1 MKIRTAAAAFIIAL
15 LASWGSAFAY
25 EKGTIF
31 YHSSKG
37 DLIYGRTSVLELP
50 CSVIK
55 AVFGELK
62 SGHAGLYI
70 GGGKIIHA
78 VRDGVIETASSNFIT
93 KEDLEGGA
101 KFMGAKVPVDYSD
114 KAKWPDERKDQLV
127 LIAKEQVGKWYDLTF
142 HKQTGAGSGDFTC
155 VGLVEYVYEMA
166 GYDITPLGYYSGG
179 PGGKTYKQI
188 YNCES
193 TAFTDVEGV
202 NTFAETVQFSK
213 FSHPLEMF
221 AGLEHE
227 GSKYMFFPYTQFL
240 QPTTVAVAEDPT
252 VPVSGG
258 EGSSGGSGCFI
269 ATAAYG
275 TPFDSHVEALR
286 HFRET
291 YLRKNLLG
299 RSLIRLYAD
308 WSPSIASLIS
318 EREGLK
324 TGTRIILAPLVGAAY
339 LVNVAGPWQ
348 AALIVMA
355 VLGGL
360 GALWRVKRR
369 KESALQ

>member
-1 MKIRTAAAAFIIAL
+1 MRRQAAVSAVIIVL
-15 LASWGSAFAY
+15 LAVWADAFAY

-37 DLIYGRTSVLELP
+37 DIIYGRTSVLEIP

-62 SGHAGLYI
+62 SGHAGIYI
-70 GGGKIIHA
+70 GGSKIIHA
-78 VRDGVIETASSNFIT
+78 IREGVVETTSNNFIT
-93 KEDLEGGA
+93 KEDLDGGA

-114 KAKWPDERKDQLV
+114 KAKWPDERKDQFI

-155 VGLVEYVYEMA
+155 VGLVEYVYEMV
-166 GYDITPLGYYSGG
+166 GYDITPLGFYSGG
-179 PGGKTYKQI
+179 PGGKTHKQI

-227 GSKYMFFPYTQFL
+227 DSKYMFFPYTQFI
-240 QPTTVAVAEDPT
+240 QPTTVAVEEDPT

-275 TPFDSHVEALR
+275 TPFNSHIEALR
-286 HFRET
+286 NVRDR
-291 YLRKNLLG
+291 YLRQNPLG
-299 RSLIRLYAD
+299 RSMIRLYAD

-324 TGTRIILAPLVGAAY
+324 AAVRIMLAPVVGAAY
-339 LVNVAGPWQ
+339 LVNLAGLWQ
-348 AALIVMA
+348 AALTVTA
-355 VLGGL
+355 ALGGL
-360 GALWRVKRR
+360 GALWYFRR
-369 KESALQ
+369 KKESALR